1 MRIVPAIQNNLFLQR
16 ETFKNNHSDYS
27 QYRVPVL
34 KQDSFT
40 GKSILIKEY
49 STNEKKAILD
59 LIRHGVTCLCCGK
72 KMIDPADINNMEK
85 SGFFK
90 QKPEIILKGLKK
102 YEALMP
108 PLERRIYRLLCKLN
122 KKYPNKSFKKLFD
135 TKKADIETKLI
146 DKQSKIFGNI
156 YAYGKKHLSE
166 EKFEQLGSIFQECYD
181 EIYGRKPFVTFSRKK
196 FIGLI
201 YKFTKDLNKKQANKI
216 LAIAEKMPSSQ
227 DMYEAFIMKYSRKNN
242 KEIVMRLIQRAV
254 GTIEHIKP
262 RADGGSDSIYNYAL
276 ECANDNWNRSSNP
289 MFLQISKN
297 PKMPAN
303 AQKQVNQ
310 IIELVNQKKC
320 NVDGKY
326 VHALKDALY
335 RESGEIINLDISKL
349 KE

>member
-1 MRIVPAIQNNLFLQR
+1 MRIFSVTQNLFLQR
-16 ETFKNNHSDYS
+16 GTFENNHTDYS

-34 KQDSFT
+34 RQDSFT
-40 GKSILIKEY
+40 GKNISKEY
-49 STNEKKAILD
+49 NTYGKKAIIS
-59 LIRHGVTCLCCGK
+59 LIKHGVTCLCCGK
-72 KMIDPADINNMEK
+72 KMIDPADISKMEK

-90 QKPEIILKGLKK
+90 QNPKLILTGLKQ
-102 YEALMP
+102 YEDLMP
-108 PLERRIYRLLCKLN
+108 SLEKRIYKLLCSLN
-122 KKYPNKSFKKLFD
+122 EKYPNISLKKLLKI
-135 TKKADIETKLI
+135 KKVDIETKLI
-146 DKQSKIFGNI
+146 DKQSKVFGNI
-156 YAYGKKHLSE
+156 YNYGKKYLSD
-166 EKFEQLGSIFQECYD
+166 EKFEQLGEIFQECYD
-181 EIYGRKPFVTFSRKK
+181 EIYGRKLHTTFSRKK
-196 FIGLI
+196 FIGFI
-201 YKFTKDLNKKQANKI
+201 YLFTRDLNKKQAKKLI
-216 LAIAEKMPSSQ
+216 SLAEKMPSSK
-227 DMYEAFIMKYSRKNN
+227 DMYEAFIIKYSRKSN
-242 KEIVMRLIQRAV
+242 KEIVMRLLQRSV

-262 RADGGSDSIYNYAL
+262 KAEDGSDNIYNYAL

-335 RESGEIINLDISKL
+335 RESGGIINLDISKL